1 MSAAAPNERGLEPP
15 ASARSARPPVA
26 RVLAHPTTTMLLVLI
41 GIAVFFAARAPSA
54 FPTVDN
60 ARNLSADAAILLV
73 LAVGATFVIVTAGI
87 DLSVGSVLVFSSV
100 IGAKAMERYGGEG
113 VDTMLIGLVAALVAG
128 VAWGLLNGM
137 LVAKLKVPPFVVTL
151 GSFGAAYGFALII
164 TNGVDARSVPVRL
177 VDFGNGRLLGIPEIA
192 LVAIVVTIAF
202 GTLLSQTR
210 FGRHTYAIGSNPES
224 ARRAGINV
232 DRRLISI
239 YTIAGLLAGLGG
251 FLSLAR
257 FGTTTVAGHTTDNL
271 QVITAVVI
279 GGTSLFGGSG
289 AMLGTAVGVFIP
301 IVLAN
306 GFIVLG
312 VLPFWQYVAVG
323 AVLVL
328 AVYLDQRRR
337 ARRLG

>member
-1 MSAAAPNERGLEPP
+1 MSSLPSTETKVDPRSPAERIRV
-15 ASARSARPPVA
+15 SVA
-26 RVLAHPTTTMLLVLI
+26 KFIAHPTTTMLLVLL
-41 GIAVFFAARAPSA
+41 GIVVVFSVLSPSA
-54 FPTVDN
+54 FPTADN
-60 ARNLSADAAILLV
+60 ARNLAADAAILLV
-73 LAVGATFVIVTAGI
+73 LSVGATFVIITAGI
-87 DLSVGSVLVFSSV
+87 DLAVGSVLVFSAV
-100 IGAKAMERYGGEG
+100 VGAKAMERVGGQSIG
-113 VDTMLIGLVAALVAG
+113 TMFVGLVAALVAG
-128 VAWGLLNGM
+128 AAWGVLNGT
-137 LVAKLKVPPFVVTL
+137 LVAKLKIPSFVVTL
-151 GSFGAAYGFALII
+151 GSFGAAYGLALII
-164 TNGVDARSVPVRL
+164 TNGVDVRSVPFRL
-177 VDFGNGRLLGIPEIA
+177 VDFGNGRLFGIPEIA
-192 LVAIVVTIAF
+192 LVALVVTVVF
-202 GTLLSQTR
+202 GVVLSKTR
-210 FGRHTYAIGSNPES
+210 FGRHTYAVGSNEES

-232 DRRLISI
+232 DRQLIWV

-279 GGTSLFGGSG
+279 GGTSLFGGAG
-289 AMLGTAVGVFIP
+289 RMLGTAVGVFIP

-312 VLPFWQYVAVG
+312 VVPFWQYVAVG

>member
-1 MSAAAPNERGLEPP
+1 MSALPP
-15 ASARSARPPVA
+15 AVRREPSASRWLS
-26 RVLAHPTTTMLLVLI
+26 HPTTTMLLVLI
-41 GIAVFFAARAPSA
+41 GIATIFSLRAPSA
-54 FPTVDN
+54 FPTADN

-100 IGAKAMERYGGEG
+100 IGAKAMEHAGGEG
-113 VDTMLIGLVAALVAG
+113 LATMLVGLVAALAAG
-128 VAWGLLNGM
+128 AGWGLLNGT
-137 LVAKLKVPPFVVTL
+137 LVAKLKVPSFVVTL

-164 TNGVDARSVPVRL
+164 TNGVDVRSVPFRL
-177 VDFGNGRLLGIPEIA
+177 VDFGNGRLFGIPELA
-192 LVAIVVTIAF
+192 LVAILVTTVFAL
-202 GTLLSQTR
+202 LLSQTR
-210 FGRHTYAIGSNPES
+210 FGRHTYAVGSNEES

-232 DRRLISI
+232 DRQLIGV